1 MANFTVTQ
9 SGAINNA
16 GDSKALFLK
25 QFSGEVLAAFNNANV
40 MMSPDKHIIR
50 TISSGKSAQ
59 FPMIGRTSAA
69 YMTPG
74 EQLLGT
80 AINHAERVI
89 TIDDLLVANTF
100 IFNLDEAMNHY
111 DVRGEYSTQLGEA
124 LALHADER
132 VLRMGYLA
140 ARSTSPVT
148 GEPGG
153 TELVDLAMDSDINVF
168 VANVF
173 AAAAALDGK
182 NIPSENRTLY
192 VSPTKY
198 YELLDHPK
206 TIHKDFGGEGSYAKG
221 VIAMIAGIAV
231 QKTNNLPSTNITT
244 GLSKYQGDFSTSVAL
259 IMHPSAVGT
268 VKLLD
273 LSIESDY
280 MVDRQGTLMG
290 CVNTLWVTASCVQ
303 QVRLN

>member
-40 MMSPDKHIIR
+40 MMSPDKHMIR

-59 FPMIGRTSAA
+59 FPMIGRTSEA
-69 YMTPG
+69 YMVPG
-74 EQLLGT
+74 EQLLGD

-111 DVRGEYSTQLGEA
+111 DVRGEYSKQLGEA

-132 VLRMGYLA
+132 VLRMGYIA
-140 ARSTSPVT
+140 ARTVSPVT

-153 TELVDLAMDSDINVF
+153 TELIAATMDSDINVF

-173 AAAAALDGK
+173 AAAASLDTD

-198 YELLDHPK
+198 YELLEHCKIP
-206 TIHKDFGGEGSYAKG
+206 
-221 VIAMIAGIAV
+221 
-231 QKTNNLPSTNITT
+231 
-244 GLSKYQGDFSTSVAL
+244 
-259 IMHPSAVGT
+259 
-268 VKLLD
+268 
-273 LSIESDY
+273 
-280 MVDRQGTLMG
+280 R
-290 CVNTLWVTASCVQ
+290 
-303 QVRLN
+303 